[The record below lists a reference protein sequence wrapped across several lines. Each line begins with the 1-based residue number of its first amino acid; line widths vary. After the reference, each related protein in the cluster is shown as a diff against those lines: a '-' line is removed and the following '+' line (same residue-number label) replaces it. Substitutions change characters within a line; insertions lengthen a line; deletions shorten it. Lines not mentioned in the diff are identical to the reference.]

1 MSEYTKN
8 IKVNVVISR
17 GDSKV
22 RTSTT
27 LNFALCDFYFGN
39 VLNGKKQREL
49 MQKGMNKYRDWLVL
63 TVQAWVKEQAHQ
75 EQQRLE
81 FTLLEKIYDSG
92 YKRGMGSDDGQS
104 SLI

>member
-1 MSEYTKN
+1 
-8 IKVNVVISR
+8 
-17 GDSKV
+17 
-22 RTSTT
+22 
-27 LNFALCDFYFGN
+27 
-39 VLNGKKQREL
+39 

-81 FTLLEKIYDSG
+81 FTLLETIYDSG

>member
-1 MSEYTKN
+1 MSDYTKN

-17 GDSKV
+17 DGSKL

-39 VLNGKKQREL
+39 VLNTKKQREL
-49 MQKGMNKYRDWLVL
+49 MQKGMNKYRDWLVS
-63 TVQAWVKEQAHQ
+63 TVQVWVKEQTYQ

-81 FTLLEKIYDSG
+81 FTLLEKIYEEG
-92 YKRGMGSDDGQS
+92 YKKGMGDDGQTQ
-104 SLI
+104 LL

>member
-8 IKVNVVISR
+8 IRVNVILTKD
-17 GDSKV
+17 GSKV

-39 VLNGKKQREL
+39 VLNGKKQKEL

-63 TVQAWVKEQAHQ
+63 AVQSWVKEQVHQ